1 MSIDSKRCENQR
13 KFGGWKRLPNGG
25 RCYFLDVPGLHG
37 WMARYVKEV
46 DAAEQ
51 TLRFYQEIYDDNDRL
66 VEVHEKF
73 PIDKGHVRIEE
84 DRA

>member
-1 MSIDSKRCENQR
+1 MSIDSKRGGNQR
-13 KFGGWKRLPNGG
+13 KFGGWKQLPNGG

-51 TLRFYQEIYDDNDRL
+51 TLRFYQEIYDDNGRL

-73 PIDKGHVRIEE
+73 PIDIGHVTIEE